1 MPTTHWNNNL
11 DTEIKNLFATSQV
24 ILDQCDFGRNRNLRG
39 SPCLLFIYSLA
50 ESFQSA
56 LFTVAIFGKCDIIH
70 VVYGLFGHILNRL
83 KTFCLKKNDVYKY
96 ERDNQI

>member
-11 DTEIKNLFATSQV
+11 DTGIIENFFCDFSSV
-24 ILDQCDFGRNRNLRG
+24 ILAEIGIQGDRRV
-39 SPCLLFIYSLA
+39 YSWS

-96 ERDNQI
+96 ERDT